1 MIMPATKE
9 YLNKIDTRYK
19 TETLSI
25 LNEMPHEINYVDFND
40 EEMFDIE
47 DFEDYDHLNTAGAIK
62 LSKMIAEM
70 V

>member
-1 MIMPATKE
+1 
-9 YLNKIDTRYK
+9 
-19 TETLSI
+19 
-25 LNEMPHEINYVDFND
+25 MPHEINYVDFND